1 MLTKQDRKNQYKGI
15 EEVFKRRRDNLSSC
29 MVAVGSWTELAKLT
43 GESVSMLVQVG
54 GPAPVRTMGEK
65 FARKIEQR
73 LGLAPG
79 WLDQKH

>member
-15 EEVFKRRRDNLSSC
+15 EELFKRRRDNLNSV
-29 MVAVGSWTELAKLT
+29 MQQAGSWRELARWT
-43 GESVSMLVQVG
+43 GESESMLIQVG
-54 GPAPVRTMGEK
+54 GPSPVRTLGEK

-79 WLDQKH
+79 WLDAPH

>member
-15 EEVFKRRRDNLSSC
+15 EEVFKRRRDNLNSC
-29 MVAVGSWTELAKLT
+29 MLAVGSWAELARLT
-43 GESVSMLVQVG
+43 GESSSMLVQVAG
-54 GPAPVRTMGEK
+54 GAPVRTMGEK

-79 WLDQKH
+79 WLDAPH